1 MLARPLSN
9 TSEIWRIPTWL
20 SSDWKTS
27 GPAAP
32 KLCLL
37 TNWLNAMRFR
47 VEFDPGAVREL
58 EKLDPQIAR
67 RILKF
72 LQERVLGLDDP
83 RMIGAALSGSRLGEL
98 WKYRI
103 GDYRVIA
110 SIEDNVLT
118 ILVLSIGHRRQVYRR

>member
-1 MLARPLSN
+1 MSG
-9 TSEIWRIPTWL
+9 SE
-20 SSDWKTS
+20 
-27 GPAAP
+27 
-32 KLCLL
+32 
-37 TNWLNAMRFR
+37 
-47 VEFDPGAVREL
+47 REL

-72 LQERVLGLDDP
+72 LYERVLDLDDP
-83 RMIGAALSGSRLGEL
+83 RTIGAALSGSRLGDL

-110 SIEDNVLT
+110 SIEDNILT

>member
-1 MLARPLSN
+1 
-9 TSEIWRIPTWL
+9 
-20 SSDWKTS
+20 
-27 GPAAP
+27 
-32 KLCLL
+32 
-37 TNWLNAMRFR
+37 MRFR